1 MLLTRDKSQ
10 LLIIDVQEKLLPAM
24 PDPERVVERCIR
36 LVRAAR
42 ALEIPVTF
50 SEQYPRGLGPT
61 VAPLREVLGNS
72 GSVIDKLEFSC
83 VKNDT
88 LRERLHELRKRGR
101 GQVVMGGIEAH
112 VCVTQTAIDL
122 EDQGFEAFVVADAVA
137 SRARSSR
144 RLALARLLKTGVDVV
159 DSEMVVFEWL
169 GKAGTPEFKEL
180 QGLLK

>member
-1 MLLTRDKSQ
+1 MLLAHDKSQ

-24 PDPERVVERCIR
+24 SDPERVVERCVR

-42 ALEIPVTF
+42 ALEIPITV
-50 SEQYPRGLGPT
+50 SEQYPGGIGPT
-61 VAPLREVLGNS
+61 VAPLREALGNS
-72 GSVIDKLEFSC
+72 GSVIEKIEFSC
-83 VKNDT
+83 LKNEP
-88 LRERLHELRKRGR
+88 LRERLHELRREGR
-101 GQVVMGGIEAH
+101 QQVVMGGIEAH

-122 EDQGFEAFVVADAVA
+122 ENQGFEAFVVADAVA
-137 SRARSSR
+137 SRAKASR

-180 QGLLK
+180 LGLVK